1 MSARGARSR
10 IVQLK
15 DVKKKEK
22 KVGKG
27 RAIETSNKPR
37 DGFANWLTTPSVD
50 NPRRGISRS
59 LTASSRAT
67 SRSSGTNDSNNQP
80 RQHAL
85 YSNNSSDVRAAPL
98 TGGGSASV
106 SDVSSTSKDK
116 VKFQA
121 NGKETKAPRGR
132 GGGVPVKKVVAPSA
146 SSGLRAES
154 AASYPSSQHKT
165 WLDFKIWAGSK
176 DGMRPYGGFDFVSS
190 WQTFCVLDLTDQIRM
205 RT

>member
-98 TGGGSASV
+98 AVLPLSRTFLPQAKTRSNFRQMGKKQRLREEGAVECPSRKLSLRRRHLVFEPSPRLPILLRSIRRGW
-106 SDVSSTSKDK
+106 TSRYGQG
-116 VKFQA
+116 VKMGCA
-121 NGKETKAPRGR
+121 HTE
-132 GGGVPVKKVVAPSA
+132 
-146 SSGLRAES
+146 GLI
-154 AASYPSSQHKT
+154 
-165 WLDFKIWAGSK
+165 L
-176 DGMRPYGGFDFVSS
+176 
-190 WQTFCVLDLTDQIRM
+190 
-205 RT
+205 